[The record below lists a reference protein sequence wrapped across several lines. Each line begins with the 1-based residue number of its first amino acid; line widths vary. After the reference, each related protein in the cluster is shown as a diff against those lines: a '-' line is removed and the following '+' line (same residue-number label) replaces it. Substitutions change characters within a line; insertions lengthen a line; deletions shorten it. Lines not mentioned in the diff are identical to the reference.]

1 MELKE
6 LFQKR
11 ITGFTRALESF
22 EDLLNVDLSE
32 LKQQLDDRLIDGIRN
47 GQIQK
52 FEYCSELAWK
62 LIKRFLYLIHGIDSK
77 TPKGSIKEL
86 YRIGYSNEETYRS
99 LINMINDRNMLSHI
113 YNEEEFNKIYNKLPE
128 YLKAMKT
135 VQNYIEQE
143 ALENL

>member
-1 MELKE
+1 MELNE

-11 ITGFTRALESF
+11 LTGFKKALKSF
-22 EDLLNVDLSE
+22 NDLQNVDLFE
-32 LKQQLDDRLIDGIRN
+32 LKQKLDDKLIDGIKN

-86 YRIGYSNEETYRS
+86 YRIGYSNEETYENCSKLHRTGS
-99 LINMINDRNMLSHI
+99 L
-113 YNEEEFNKIYNKLPE
+113 
-128 YLKAMKT
+128 
-135 VQNYIEQE
+135 
-143 ALENL
+143 

>member
-1 MELKE
+1 MELNE

-11 ITGFTRALESF
+11 LTGFKKALKSF
-22 EDLLNVDLSE
+22 DDLLNVDLSE
-32 LKQQLDDRLIDGIRN
+32 LKQQLDDRLIDGIKN

-52 FEYCSELAWK
+52 FEYCSELSWR
-62 LIKRFLYLIHGIDSK
+62 LIKRFLSLIHGIDSK

-128 YLKAMKT
+128 YLTAMKT
-135 VQNYIEQE
+135 ILDFIEQE
-143 ALENL
+143 AFENL